1 MDKAAIR
8 KRRRSFTRQFY
19 KGNTGAFLI
28 AILQTIILVG
38 ANLMISWLMQ
48 VLIDVTTGTDT
59 QFTLLQITGLCV
71 ACIAIFSFGMW
82 MAYQA
87 KPRFIAKAIGQ
98 YKEFVFQKISQK
110 GIAAFT
116 GENTSF
122 YISALSNDANTIET
136 DYLSNIFSLI
146 DEILLFVG
154 AFALM
159 MWYSP
164 LLTAIG
170 IALALLPVAASI
182 LAGNRVAEAEKKVS
196 EKNESYMSTLT
207 DSLSGFSV
215 VKSFK
220 AEAAMCRLFAQ
231 RIKEVTVAKTI
242 RRKTAIV
249 VQCMGLVAGV
259 IAQFGVFIAGAALAM
274 GGHAISAGT
283 LIAFVNLMNYVVN
296 PIGSVPQYL
305 AQCKASCGLID
316 KLANALEDN
325 VREEGLESKT
335 ELSHGISVKELSFG
349 YEAEK
354 PVLQNVNYT
363 FEAGKS
369 YAIVGASGSGK
380 STLLNLLMA
389 SHAGYTGSI
398 CYDETE
404 LRRISSESLYELVSV
419 VQQNVFIFNASI
431 RDNITMFSDFPREAV
446 DRAIELSGLSRL
458 IAERGE
464 GYLCGENGSGLS
476 GGEKQRISIARSLL
490 KKSQVLLVDEATA
503 ALDAQTA
510 FQVSNAILN
519 LDHLTRIVVTHTLEE
534 SLLKRYDCVLTLK
547 NGSIIESGSF
557 HELME
562 KKGHFYSLFTVSQ

>member
-136 DYLSNIFSLI
+136 DYLSNIVSLI